1 MPHIPD
7 SLHETHDLELV
18 AAFAAGDATGPALD
32 AATTLVASCA
42 TCAQLHQDLRSIAA
56 AMPAV
61 PAPAR
66 TRDFRISHEQAA
78 RLRPTGIRGILAAF
92 GSPRL
97 SFAAP
102 LGTGMAALG
111 IIGVLVA
118 SGGAPLGGATDGAG
132 VDTTTRITIEASQEA
147 GEGVG
152 GEAPGQA
159 SASDGPAASGA
170 PAQQPDGNEAPSTPD
185 DQADVLAASAPPDL
199 QVPEDSDVAAAR
211 PADQTMLIVGGA
223 LAIVGLA
230 LLALRW
236 AGRRLV

>member
-7 SLHETHDLELV
+7 SLHDTHDLELV

-42 TCAQLHQDLRSIAA
+42 TCAQLHQDLRAIAA

-61 PAPAR
+61 PASAR
-66 TRDFRISHEQAA
+66 TRDFRITHEQAA

-118 SGGAPLGGATDGAG
+118 SGGVLPGGATDGAG
-132 VDTTTRITIEASQEA
+132 VDTTTRMTIEASQEA
-147 GEGVG
+147 GEGAG
-152 GEAPGQA
+152 DQAPAPA
-159 SASDGPAASGA
+159 SASEGPAASGA
-170 PAQQPDGNEAPSTPD
+170 PAQQPVDNQAPSTPAG
-185 DQADVLAASAPPDL
+185 QADVLVASAPPNL
-199 QVPEDSDVAAAR
+199 QAPEDSDVAAAR
-211 PADQTMLIVGGA
+211 AA
-223 LAIVGLA
+223 
-230 LLALRW
+230 
-236 AGRRLV
+236 

>member
-7 SLHETHDLELV
+7 SLHDTHDLELV

-42 TCAQLHQDLRSIAA
+42 TCAQLHQDLRAIAA

-132 VDTTTRITIEASQEA
+132 SPALDAAAQVAPESA
-147 GEGVG
+147 GKANMGALAE
-152 GEAPGQA
+152 
-159 SASDGPAASGA
+159 SAAPAASADPNLTLSA
-170 PAQQPDGNEAPSTPD
+170 PASPATTMSEQDAPAATVTASDDGSRLL
-185 DQADVLAASAPPDL
+185 LAAGL
-199 QVPEDSDVAAAR
+199 VLVI
-211 PADQTMLIVGGA
+211 LG
-223 LAIVGLA
+223 VGLVA
-230 LLALRW
+230 IRLLARGLAR
-236 AGRRLV
+236 AP

>member
-7 SLHETHDLELV
+7 SLHDTHDLELV

-32 AATTLVASCA
+32 AGTTLVASCA
-42 TCAQLHQDLRSIAA
+42 TCAQLHHDLRAIAA

-118 SGGAPLGGATDGAG
+118 SGGVLPGGATDGAG
-132 VDTTTRITIEASQEA
+132 VDTTTRMTIEASQEA
-147 GEGVG
+147 GEGAG
-152 GEAPGQA
+152 DQAPGPA
-159 SASDGPAASGA
+159 SASEGPAAGGA
-170 PAQQPDGNEAPSTPD
+170 PAQQPVDNQAPSTPA
-185 DQADVLAASAPPDL
+185 DQADVLASSAPPDL
-199 QVPEDSDVAAAR
+199 QAPQDSEVAAAR
-211 PADQTMLIVGGA
+211 ATDQTLLIIGGA

-236 AGRRLV
+236 AGRRLA